1 VRRVI
6 IESPFSAPTFW
17 GRWQN
22 KRYARRCLRDSLSRG
37 EAPLASHLLYTQVL
51 DDRLV
56 EERSQGIGAGLEWLP
71 VAEATVAYTDYGIS
85 RGMRFGIQSAQQ
97 EGIPVEYRTLPALES
112 SAVLDRWL
120 ALIAC
125 ILLTGMLGMLWI
137 ALV

>member
-1 VRRVI
+1 MRRVI

-71 VAEATVAYTDYGIS
+71 VAEATVVYTDHGIS
-85 RGMRFGIQSAQQ
+85 QGMRFGIQSAQQ